1 MPDDSL
7 RFDWVSR
14 RPWNGH
20 VLDVKLLT
28 SGCKCLCKL
37 FFDKCQKSVKI
48 QAITNYDLCNVIT
61 TKCIYYHVAIKE
73 EYLQV
78 NCVVIENN

>member
-28 SGCKCLCKL
+28 SDCNCLGSNL
-37 FFDKCQKSVKI
+37 FIDERQKSVEI
-48 QAITNYDLCNVIT
+48 QAITNDDLCNVIT
-61 TKCIYYHVAIKE
+61 TECTYYHVAKVKM
-73 EYLQV
+73 LLSSV
-78 NCVVIENN
+78 MIENN